1 MNLKE
6 TWPNFF
12 IVGAGKAGTT
22 SLYEYLK
29 NIDGIYMSPEKEPN
43 YFSVSIDPSI
53 LLSKPIRD
61 KKKYLSLFRN
71 VTDETAIGEASP
83 TYLWDPKTPK
93 LIYDLIPDAKF
104 IMILRNPIERA
115 YSHYL
120 FLLSLGSESSDFST
134 AIKKSL
140 RFRNDYRGRII
151 ELGRYGEQ
159 LSRYL
164 DIFRKEQIKIL
175 IFEEFF
181 KNPRIYLKDVIQF
194 LGVYYDMDK
203 INIEN
208 QYNPFSIPKNKMAKN
223 MMQSTTIRKIGKN
236 LILRKMLPEIKKL
249 LDKQVSKPPMS
260 ENDRLTLEDIY
271 YDDVRN
277 LEKIIGRTLSW
288 NITSK

>member
-1 MNLKE
+1 ME
-6 TWPNFF
+6 IWPNFF
-12 IVGAGKAGTT
+12 IAGAGRAGTT

-29 NIDGIYMSPEKEPN
+29 PIDDIFLSEIKEPN
-43 YFSVSIDPSI
+43 YFSVSIDPDI
-53 LLSKPIRD
+53 LLTKPIRD

-71 VTDETAIGEASP
+71 VTNEIAIGEASP

-93 LIYDLIPDAKF
+93 LIHETIPDAKF
-104 IMILRNPIERA
+104 IVILRNPIERA
-115 YSHYL
+115 YSHFL

-140 RFRNDYRGRII
+140 KFRNDYRGRII

-164 DIFRKEQIKIL
+164 NIFRKEQIKII

-181 KNPRIYLKDVIQF
+181 KNPHINLKEVIQF
-194 LGVYYDMDK
+194 LGTNYDVNK

-208 QYNPFSIPKNKMAKN
+208 QHNPFSIPKNKMAQN
-223 MMQSTTIRKIGKN
+223 MMQSSTLRKIGKN
-236 LILRKMLPEIKKL
+236 LIPRKMLPKIKKL

-271 YDDVRN
+271 YDDIRN
-277 LEKIIGRTLSW
+277 LEKIMGRTLSW

>member
-1 MNLKE
+1 ME

-12 IVGAGKAGTT
+12 IAGAGRSGTT

-29 NIDGIYMSPEKEPN
+29 PIDHIFLSEIKEPN
-43 YFSVSIDPSI
+43 YFSVSIAPDI
-53 LLSKPIRD
+53 LLTKPIRD

-71 VTDETAIGEASP
+71 VTNEIAIGEASP

-93 LIYDLIPDAKF
+93 LIHETIPDAKF
-104 IMILRNPIERA
+104 IVILRNPIERA

-120 FLLSLGSESSDFST
+120 FLVSLGSESSDFST

-140 RFRNDYRGRII
+140 KFRNDYRGRII

-159 LSRYL
+159 LSSYL

-181 KNPRIYLKDVIQF
+181 KNSRIHLKEVIQF
-194 LGVYYDMDK
+194 LGIKYDVDK

-208 QYNPFSIPKNKMAKN
+208 QYNQFSIPKNKMAQN
-223 MMQSTTIRKIGKN
+223 MMQSSTLRKMGKN
-236 LILRKMLPEIKKL
+236 LIPRKMLSEIKKL
-249 LDKQVSKPPMS
+249 LDKQVSKPPML

-271 YDDVRN
+271 YDDIRN
-277 LEKIIGRTLSW
+277 LEKIMGRTLSW